1 MKAEDIQIEDIGRI
15 LMGEVPAEFLIEAVI
30 RIVFLFLLLLFAMR
44 LMGRRM
50 SATLNRNELAAL
62 VALAAAIGVPMQE
75 PARGL
80 LPAVIIAIVV
90 ILIQRGIAI
99 LASRNKR
106 FEMISQD
113 KFDVLVEDGELNLDC
128 MKKTGLSQDRV
139 FAELR
144 SFGIDNL
151 GQVERLYIESSGM
164 LNVLR
169 YDKPKQGKSI
179 IPEWDNDFYEEA

>member
-1 MKAEDIQIEDIGRI
+1 MKAEDIHIQDIGRI
-15 LMGEVPAEFLIEAVI
+15 LMGEVPASFLIEVII
-30 RIVFLFLLLLFAMR
+30 RIVFLFLLLLFSMR

-62 VALAAAIGVPMQE
+62 VALAAAIGVPLQE

-80 LPAVIIAIVV
+80 IPAVIIAIVV
-90 ILIQRGIAI
+90 IAIQRVIAI
-99 LASRNKR
+99 IASRNKK
-106 FEMISQD
+106 FEMVTQD
-113 KFDVLVEDGELNLDC
+113 NFDVLVEDGELNMEC

-144 SFGIDNL
+144 AAGIDNL
-151 GQVERLYIESSGM
+151 GQVERLYIESSGK

-169 YDKPKQGKSI
+169 YADPKPGKSI
-179 IPEWDNDFYEEA
+179 IPQWDKDFYQH